1 MGHWKNAL
9 SELITPTIVGL
20 IVWGLFGRVAALVI
34 FGLYL
39 STLLIFHN
47 VYLSKFRAWLLNPTV
62 DNVPTATGVW
72 DYLFTRLVRLLKQQR
87 TSEIALT
94 KALDRFQK
102 GAQALPDGVI
112 FLDRSNA
119 ITWCN
124 PKAEEFFEI
133 SLERDRGVQLSYL
146 FRQPKFREYLVSR
159 DHDEPYI
166 LRLSRN
172 NVSRVIAIQIVPY
185 GSAQKLLLARDVTTG
200 EKLETMRRD
209 FIANVSHELRTP
221 LTVIQGYLETFEDEE
236 MRDEET
242 LKRGIELMS
251 DQSSRMTRLVS
262 DLLTLSKLETSSDS
276 LKEDYIDIPALLKNL
291 ESESNA
297 LSAGKHQL
305 IFSVDANLC
314 LIGREEEIRSAF
326 ANLVSNAIRYSPNGG
341 NIKITWGT
349 VDNHPTFSCRDS
361 GIGIERQ
368 HIERLTERFYRIDK
382 SRSRETGGTGL
393 GLAIVKH
400 IANRHS
406 ADLVIKSRLGEGSS
420 FSLRFPPTRETPTR
434 NQPANK

>member
-1 MGHWKNAL
+1 LGHWKNAL

-20 IVWGLFGRVAALVI
+20 IVWGLFGKVAALVI

-39 STLLIFHN
+39 SALLIFHY
-47 VYLSKFRAWLLNPTV
+47 VHLSKFRAWLLDPTV
-62 DNVPTATGVW
+62 DNIPTATGVW

-87 TSEIALT
+87 ASEITLT
-94 KALDRFQK
+94 KALDRFQR

-133 SLERDRGVQLSYL
+133 SLERDRGVQISYL
-146 FRQPKFREYLVSR
+146 FRQPKFREYLLSR

-172 NVSRVIAIQIVPY
+172 NISRVIAIQIVPY
-185 GSAQKLLLARDVTTG
+185 GSAQKLLLARDITSG
-200 EKLETMRRD
+200 ERLETMRRD

-221 LTVIQGYLETFEDEE
+221 LTVIQGYLETFEDED
-236 MRDEET
+236 MRDAET
-242 LKRGIELMS
+242 LTRGIELMS

-276 LKEDYIDIPALLKNL
+276 LKEDYIDIPALLNSL
-291 ESESNA
+291 ESESIA

-305 IFSVDANLC
+305 TFSVDASLC

-326 ANLVSNAIRYSPNGG
+326 ANLVSNAIRYSPDGG
-341 NIKITWGT
+341 NIEITWST
-349 VDNHPTFSCRDS
+349 VDSHPTFSCKDS
-361 GIGIERQ
+361 GLGIEQQ

-400 IANRHS
+400 IANRHA
-406 ADLVIKSRLGEGSS
+406 ADLVIKSRLGDGSI
-420 FSLRFPPTRETPTR
+420 FSLRFPPTRETPAR
-434 NQPANK
+434 NQPASD

>member
-1 MGHWKNAL
+1 
-9 SELITPTIVGL
+9 
-20 IVWGLFGRVAALVI
+20 
-34 FGLYL
+34 
-39 STLLIFHN
+39 
-47 VYLSKFRAWLLNPTV
+47 
-62 DNVPTATGVW
+62 
-72 DYLFTRLVRLLKQQR
+72 
-87 TSEIALT
+87 
-94 KALDRFQK
+94 
-102 GAQALPDGVI
+102 
-112 FLDRSNA
+112 
-119 ITWCN
+119 
-124 PKAEEFFEI
+124 
-133 SLERDRGVQLSYL
+133 
-146 FRQPKFREYLVSR
+146 
-159 DHDEPYI
+159 
-166 LRLSRN
+166 
-172 NVSRVIAIQIVPY
+172 VSRVIAIQIVPY

-209 FIANVSHELRTP
+209 FVANVSHELRTP

-236 MRDEET
+236 MRDAET

-314 LIGREEEIRSAF
+314 LIGIEEEIRSAF

-434 NQPANK
+434 NQPANN